1 MKDGIRIMN
10 DLKSEYMF
18 QKDAALYLHCTQRKI
33 ALYRKYGMLK
43 CAKLGKNYVYKKSW
57 LDDFMEQWSN
67 TDLSNET
74 KIRLAINARKW
85 HETHDMK

>member
-1 MKDGIRIMN
+1 MN
-10 DLKSEYMF
+10 DLKSEYMY
-18 QKDAALYLHCTQRKI
+18 QKEASKYLMTTERKVSI
-33 ALYRKYGMLK
+33 FRKYGMLK

-85 HETHDMK
+85 HETNDRK